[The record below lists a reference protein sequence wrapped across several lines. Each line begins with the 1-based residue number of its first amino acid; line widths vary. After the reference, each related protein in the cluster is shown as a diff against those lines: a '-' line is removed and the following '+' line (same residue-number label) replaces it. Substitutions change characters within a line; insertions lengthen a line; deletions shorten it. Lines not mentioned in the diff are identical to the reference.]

1 MSPSERGCRRCS
13 ARTWYVGGDSP
24 GDGRLVERAL
34 FHVREL
40 RVRLIHRGRAG
51 IYVSVLQVYHKRPY
65 CSSVRSRVF
74 PRRRG
79 PSRPAGHITPKG
91 LFPVMSPSSTANDV
105 SPLTLRRDVAPLR
118 SAVMRCLPLTSRRTH
133 HAQRAHH
140 CRKATSFARKGK
152 HHFEPLSGGKKK
164 GAGLQGTL
172 KDSE

>member
-13 ARTWYVGGDSP
+13 ARTWYVGGNSP
-24 GDGRLVERAL
+24 GDCRLVERAL

-79 PSRPAGHITPKG
+79 SSRPAGHITPARAHHCRRQHH
-91 LFPVMSPSSTANDV
+91 LPVRANIISSPGWGKEKRPDLAFSMMSPSSTADDV

-133 HAQRAHH
+133 HA
-140 CRKATSFARKGK
+140 RKG
-152 HHFEPLSGGKKK
+152 FF
-164 GAGLQGTL
+164 Q
-172 KDSE
+172 